1 MKDIQNRSDIDL
13 LMRDFYGRLLKDPT
27 ISYVFTDVAKID
39 LEAHLPTI
47 GDFWEQNLLHT
58 GNYKNNVLQIHQ
70 HLNQLKKLSTDLFEI
85 WLNHFYNA
93 IDANFSGENSE
104 KAKTRALSIA
114 TIMKIKMQEI

>member
-1 MKDIQNRSDIDL
+1 MKDIENRKDIDV
-13 LMRDFYGRLLKDPT
+13 LMRDFYGRLLRDPS
-27 ISYVFTDVAKID
+27 IGYVFTDVAKID

-58 GNYKNNVLQIHQ
+58 GTYKNNVLQIHKM
-70 HLNQLKKLSTDLFEI
+70 LDGKEKLTAGLFEI
-85 WLNHFYNA
+85 WLTHFYTA

-114 TIMKIKMQEI
+114 TIMKIKLQ

>member
-1 MKDIQNRSDIDL
+1 MKDIQNRNDIDL
-13 LMRDFYGRLLKDPT
+13 LMRDFYGRLLNDPA

-39 LEAHLPTI
+39 LEHHLPTI

-70 HLNQLKKLSTDLFEI
+70 QLHQKEKLSPELFEI
-85 WLNHFYNA
+85 WLDHFYIA
-93 IDANFSGENSE
+93 IDANFGGKNSE

-114 TIMKIKMQEI
+114 TIMKIKMQ

>member
-1 MKDIQNRSDIDL
+1 
-13 LMRDFYGRLLKDPT
+13 MRDFYGRLLNDPA

-70 HLNQLKKLSTDLFEI
+70 HLNQVEKLSADLFEI
-85 WLNHFYNA
+85 WLTHFHTA

-114 TIMKIKMQEI
+114 TIMKIKMH